1 MTFNIYVASYHR
13 WNTTTVWKQLE
24 YCTYVVRKSEEE
36 AYREAGI
43 QSILAVE
50 DDQICSF
57 VKVHNWL
64 IDNAPEDIICVLDDD
79 IETFYYRLSR
89 KEKLKN
95 PMTIT
100 REMERFGQM
109 IADLDIG
116 LMGSP
121 ITAVP
126 YYHMEF
132 KFSGT
137 IGPIRIYN
145 RAKLKSR
152 YIEMPFFT
160 DTDFVLQELLN
171 NRIILH
177 PEYFVSDAHLEVNK
191 GGMNMARHKR
201 NQNESYRKLRE
212 KWGKY
217 VVYNPKNNVTKIVV
231 SR

>member
-13 WNTTTVWKQLE
+13 WKTTTVWKKLE

-36 AYREAGI
+36 MYRSVGI

-50 DDQICSF
+50 DDLICSF
-57 VKVHNWL
+57 VKVHNW
-64 IDNAPEDIICVLDDD
+64 IIENAPEDVVCVLDDD

-89 KEKLKN
+89 KEKLRD
-95 PMTIT
+95 PEVIT
-100 REMERFGQM
+100 RELERCGQI
-109 IADLDIG
+109 IADLGIG

-126 YYHMEF
+126 YYHTEI

-160 DTDFVLQELLN
+160 DTDFTLQELLK
-171 NRIILH
+171 NRIIFH

-201 NQNESYRKLRE
+201 NQNESYRKLSE

-217 VVYNPKNNVTKIVV
+217 VHYSPKNNVTRIRV
-231 SR
+231 RR